1 MAAGAFGPF
10 LGSVQARHIRLTEIR
25 DGFATGIPLETV
37 QNNVLQLRESYTVVL
52 LIVALVVMLAGLF
65 GSHTLGWI
73 GVLAALAAL
82 GLGAWRFEERF
93 GDRLQHDYDHLLT
106 GTWGLYLYGAG
117 IVVAIICLLVP
128 EERPRRRRTSAPP
141 PKKQAA

>member
-25 DGFATGIPLETV
+25 DGFATGIPLEAV

-93 GDRLQHDYDHLLT
+93 GDRLQHDYNHLLT

-117 IVVAIICLLVP
+117 IIVAIICLLVP